1 MAEDLNNIVSGY
13 DVAGT
18 LGTMGDILLWAF
30 VVALVIGI
38 VYLIYY
44 LMSFKNTLIIRDTI
58 NKRKIISVK
67 KWKEKRDRNNN
78 IWLITAFN
86 RIKKPLP
93 PAKAIEISIK
103 GRKFVEAWRGEDTET
118 FIWIEDAFDYENFKD
133 KHSEFQPLT
142 TQERELLI
150 NEISKS
156 HAHKKRS
163 LYDTIV
169 QISLIMAPIILIAVI
184 GLVLGDITEGLS
196 TFAAPL
202 TEVMKTTSEAFVTAS
217 ENLAG
222 IQTLSDIPLE
232 DIPN

>member
-1 MAEDLNNIVSGY
+1 MAEDLNSIVSSY
-13 DVAGT
+13 NVTGT
-18 LGTMGDILLWAF
+18 LGAVGDVLLWAF
-30 VVALVIGI
+30 IVLAVLGI

-44 LMSFKNTLIIRDTI
+44 LMSFKNTLVIRDTI
-58 NKRKIISVK
+58 NQRKIISTR
-67 KWKEKRDRNNN
+67 KWKEKRDKNNN
-78 IWLITAFN
+78 IWLITPFN

-118 FIWIEDAFDYENFKD
+118 FIWIEDDFDYETFKE
-133 KHSEFQPLT
+133 SNPEFQPLT

-163 LYDTIV
+163 LFDTIIQV
-169 QISLIMAPIILIAVI
+169 SLIMAPIILIAVI
-184 GLVLGDITEGLS
+184 GLVLGDITEGLN
-196 TFAAPL
+196 TFSKPL
-202 TEVMKTTSEAFVTAS
+202 TNAMETTSQAFVTAS

-222 IQTLSDIPLE
+222 IQTLDELPLE
-232 DIPN
+232 APN